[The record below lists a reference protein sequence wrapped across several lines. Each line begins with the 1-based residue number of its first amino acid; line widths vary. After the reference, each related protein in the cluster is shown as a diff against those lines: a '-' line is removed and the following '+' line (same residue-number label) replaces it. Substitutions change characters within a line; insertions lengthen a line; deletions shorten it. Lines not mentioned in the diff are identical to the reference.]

1 MERKLLL
8 SKQNKHMDKKKYI
21 KPEIE
26 VMAIEAESHMMTAS
40 PNTPPGFGE
49 GEATDNEVLGNGRR
63 GTWGNLWAE
72 E

>member
-1 MERKLLL
+1 
-8 SKQNKHMDKKKYI
+8 MDKKKYI

-40 PNTPPGFGE
+40 PNTSPGFGE
-49 GEATDNEVLGNGRR
+49 GEADGGEVLSNHRR

>member
-1 MERKLLL
+1 M
-8 SKQNKHMDKKKYI
+8 KKKYI

-26 VMAIEAESHMMTAS
+26 VMTIEVQSQIMTAS

-49 GEATDNEVLGNGRR
+49 DEADDSTPLTNRYRR

-72 E
+72 Q

>member
-40 PNTPPGFGE
+40 PGTKPGMSSGP
-49 GEATDNEVLGNGRR
+49 ADDTDGLSNHRR

>member
-1 MERKLLL
+1 M
-8 SKQNKHMDKKKYI
+8 KKEYI

-40 PNTPPGFGE
+40 PDTPPGFG
-49 GEATDNEVLGNGRR
+49 GDEADDSTPLANRRR
-63 GTWGNLWAE
+63 GKWGNLWAE